1 MYNHS
6 QKSEEINNFLK
17 DMPGIL
23 YWEKDASLS
32 FIGSNNTCA
41 KSFGFGHVDKIL
53 GSNDYEIPCGISEY
67 AEVFRKNDRLVMEG
81 NKAVKF
87 FEILH
92 CADGW
97 KVMIITK
104 APLFDD
110 QKNIIGTRGYSIDV
124 TYPFANLGYLLLKN
138 QPSFRKNKSMQASY
152 FVGANDKLQLTN
164 RQSECLFL
172 LLRGKTIKEAAKF
185 LKLSPRTIEDFV
197 DQLKAK
203 FNCQT
208 KSELIAAAIEHG
220 FLNVIPP
227 QFLNQQLSI
236 ILE

>member
-1 MYNHS
+1 MAHDD
-6 QKSEEINNFLK
+6 FFK

-23 YWEKDASLS
+23 YWEKDVSLS
-32 FIGSNNTCA
+32 FVDSNNICA
-41 KSFGFGHVDKIL
+41 QSFGFGHIDSIL

-67 AEVFRKNDRLVMEG
+67 AEIFRKNDRLVMEG
-81 NKAVKF
+81 NRAIKF

-92 CADGW
+92 CANGW

-104 APLFDD
+104 APLFDA
-110 QKNIIGTRGYSIDV
+110 QKNVIGTRGYSIDV
-124 TYPFANLGYLLLKN
+124 TNPFANLGYLLLKN

-152 FVGANDKLQLTN
+152 FIGANDKFHLTN

-172 LLRGKTIKEAAKF
+172 LLRGKTIKEIAKF
-185 LKLSPRTIEDFV
+185 LRLSPRTIEDFV
-197 DQLKAK
+197 NQLKDR

-208 KSELIAAAIEHG
+208 KSELITAAIEHG

-236 ILE
+236 IIE